1 MAKKNHNY
9 GRIVDGKLVYAP
21 NKLKS
26 MIEDEEGNQ
35 IAVQIIN
42 GSAEQYAAD
51 GWLPIQRTPLPEPV
65 EGGYYA
71 AEYTEQ
77 DSAIIESWK
86 FVEFEEE
93 GNT

>member
-1 MAKKNHNY
+1 MAKKNYNY
-9 GRIVDGKLVYAP
+9 GTIEDGKLIYAP

-26 MIEDEEGNQ
+26 MIEDEEGNL

-51 GWLPIQRTPLPEPV
+51 GWLPIQRTPQPELV
-65 EGGYYA
+65 EGGYYT

-77 DSAIIESWK
+77 DNVIVESWT
-86 FVEFEEE
+86 FVPYEEE
-93 GNT
+93 ENT